1 MLSTLDV
8 IDNYLTA
15 REDADFSTVPGRDI
29 EAFGERVREFAVS
42 HTPTI
47 RQDEHPIYL
56 GGWPSANFA
65 LLGGD
70 LILSSLLYSGQVLVR
85 DPIADWFSEEQY
97 RIEHMMA
104 ARGGYRPPDDDA
116 ETRMR
121 RTRAFLCTVIPS
133 LVRMRPLIEAGIV
146 VPVASEP
153 LYFERRAAIDQLRR
167 EVRGRVLHDPLQ
179 YATRFGAAEIAA
191 EDNVRGYFAMAPG
204 PNPGPQ
210 IERAID
216 HGIRYFSREYTLA
229 NAYGVTYTAP
239 FEHERYLC
247 REGISPIVGSSTRVV
262 ESVMRSGLPIFHG
275 LSPRLVR
282 DVHDDN
288 SFAEFRGTL
297 HEVYQATPVDDSA
310 QAEAYLRDQ
319 ENALLRP
326 LIAAAEHGASEGLLT
341 RLGASLTG
349 NKYGIAAALAADT
362 TLGTVGAAT
371 ALTVAGT
378 FLDDLSRRRKGVQ
391 RIWSSLV
398 AHNRSAADEL
408 DGVTW
413 VPASNES
420 RDSAAPSEVDP
431 ATASPWG
438 VPAEPTAM
446 SISVTAGQLIWDAD
460 PRTLVEPEID
470 EQARYRLGVYGPC
483 GCGSGRKNRF
493 CCRGL
498 K

>member
-29 EAFGERVREFAVS
+29 EEFGERVREFAVS
-42 HTPTI
+42 HTPMI
-47 RQDEHPIYL
+47 QQDAHPIYL

-97 RIEHMMA
+97 RIEHMIA
-104 ARGGYRPPDDDA
+104 ARRGYRHPDDDA
-116 ETRMR
+116 ETRTR
-121 RTRAFLCTVIPS
+121 RTRAFLCTVIPA

-146 VPVASEP
+146 IPVASES
-153 LYFERRAAIDQLRR
+153 LYFERRAAIDQLRS
-167 EVRGRVLHDPLQ
+167 EVRGRVLQDPLR
-179 YATRFGAAEIAA
+179 YANRFGATEIAA
-191 EDNVRGYFAMAPG
+191 EDNLRGYFAMAPG

-229 NAYGVTYTAP
+229 NAYGVTYSAP
-239 FEHERYLC
+239 FDHERFLC
-247 REGISPIVGSSTRVV
+247 REGITPIVGSSTRVV
-262 ESVMRSGLPIFHG
+262 ESVLRSGLPIFHG

-282 DVHDDN
+282 DIHDEN
-288 SFAEFRGTL
+288 SFAEFRSTL
-297 HEVYQATPVDDSA
+297 HEVYQATPIDDA
-310 QAEAYLRDQ
+310 MQAEAYLRDQ

-326 LIAAAEHGASEGLLT
+326 LIAEAERGTSEGLLA

-349 NKYGIAAALAADT
+349 NKYGIAAALATDAT
-362 TLGTVGAAT
+362 VGTVGAAT

-378 FLDDLSRRRKGVQ
+378 FLDDFSRRRKGAQ

-398 AHNRSAADEL
+398 AHNRTAADEL
-408 DGVTW
+408 DGITR
-413 VPASNES
+413 VPASNAN
-420 RDSAAPSEVDP
+420 RDKAAAAEGDP

-438 VPAEPTAM
+438 VPTQPAM

-470 EQARYRLGVYGPC
+470 EQARSRLGVYGPC
-483 GCGSGRKNRF
+483 GCGSGRKHRF
-493 CCRGL
+493 CCHGL
-498 K
+498 Q